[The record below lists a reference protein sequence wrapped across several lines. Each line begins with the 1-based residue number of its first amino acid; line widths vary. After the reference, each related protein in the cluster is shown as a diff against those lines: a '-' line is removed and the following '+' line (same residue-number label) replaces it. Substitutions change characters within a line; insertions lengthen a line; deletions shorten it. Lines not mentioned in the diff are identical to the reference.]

1 MCWNQYLGPEGLA
14 SPRTFG
20 RQIVRA
26 CARHMKTP
34 FYRFKVTLCDLE
46 PKVWR
51 RIEVPATT
59 ELVQLHRIIQIAMG
73 WENTDPF

>member
-1 MCWNQYLGPEGLA
+1 
-14 SPRTFG
+14 
-20 RQIVRA
+20 
-26 CARHMKTP
+26 MKTP
-34 FYRFKVTLCDLE
+34 FYRFKVTLRDLE

-73 WENTDPF
+73 WESTDPF